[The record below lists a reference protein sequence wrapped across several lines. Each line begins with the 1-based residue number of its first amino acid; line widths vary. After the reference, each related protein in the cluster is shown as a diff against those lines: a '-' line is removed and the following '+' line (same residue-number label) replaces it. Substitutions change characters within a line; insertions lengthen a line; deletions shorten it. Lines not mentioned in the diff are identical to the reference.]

1 MFEDFAR
8 PLVALRF
15 EGGFRPFS
23 NENGFRLFGER
34 IVLIMNKHIPEK
46 ISRFFQ
52 DTSVCLLDNSVL
64 KKSYSNAPAAP
75 SPMDSVA
82 PQQYIHGFRPPS
94 RRLGGL
100 RVAFCAAWLFGY
112 R

>member
-64 KKSYSNAPAAP
+64 KKSFSNAPAAP
-75 SPMDSVA
+75 FVLR
-82 PQQYIHGFRPPS
+82 GFS
-94 RRLGGL
+94 GIASFL
-100 RVAFCAAWLFGY
+100 CGY
-112 R
+112 

>member
-1 MFEDFAR
+1 MFIRNLMGVERMLSIKDQTSVNAPAAPSPSNSAPSNSAARGCMFEDFAR

-52 DTSVCLLDNSVL
+52 GACACFLII
-64 KKSYSNAPAAP
+64 AP
-75 SPMDSVA
+75 
-82 PQQYIHGFRPPS
+82 
-94 RRLGGL
+94 
-100 RVAFCAAWLFGY
+100 
-112 R
+112 